1 MSMTVT
7 TEKVLSKRGQ
17 EARKTAPGSS
27 ALLNRGQILLFA
39 ALCIFTF
46 FNLIPLLWAILTSL
60 KHPADAF
67 TIPPTLV
74 FEPTLEYHK
83 QVWLDHD
90 FIQYLSNSLIVSA
103 GTVLVSVPIGSLAA
117 FALSRIPRQRSGPI
131 LSALFTVRMFPHMLL
146 AIPFFVMGSFL
157 NLIDSYVLLILA
169 LIAINQPFTIWLMH
183 GFFLDIPRDL
193 DEAAALDGCNSWQ
206 SFRTVI
212 LPLARP
218 GMTVAALFS
227 LLLSYNEFL
236 FALVLTGVDTKTL
249 PVAIASFGGED
260 ISSLSLAAAGAIGI
274 MLPIVII
281 MLLLQRHLV
290 RGLTMGAVKG

>member
-1 MSMTVT
+1 MLMTSNDRA
-7 TEKVLSKRGQ
+7 LSSRSHGNP
-17 EARKTAPGSS
+17 KTAKERSP
-27 ALLNRGQILLFA
+27 LLNKGQILLFA

-46 FNLIPLLWAILTSL
+46 FNLIPLLWAILTSF

-67 TIPPTLV
+67 TIPPTLI

-83 QVWLDHD
+83 QVWVDHN
-90 FIQYLSNSLIVSA
+90 FIQYLTNSLIVSA
-103 GTVLVSVPIGSLAA
+103 GTVFVSVPIGSLAA
-117 FALSRIPRQRSGPI
+117 YALSRIPRQRSGPI
-131 LSALFTVRMFPHMLL
+131 LSALFTIRMFPHMLL

-193 DEAAALDGCNSWQ
+193 DEAAALDGCSSWQ
-206 SFRTVI
+206 TFKTVI

-281 MLLLQRHLV
+281 MMLLQRHLV
-290 RGLTMGAVKG
+290 RGLTVGAVKG